1 MEIQYNVLT
10 QIVALMCVFG
20 LGMCFALLGSIGVKL
35 MPRLNIDQSKFGTMI
50 SAFMFTCLLA
60 SLLMGV
66 VVDKVGFKPVAVF
79 GFIATA
85 ACIFI
90 LAYGKT
96 FLSCLVPCLLLGFG
110 AMALNTAGNTLI
122 PSILYGGENPAAAS
136 NMGNVFFGLGLF
148 LTPLVV
154 SFLFK
159 KVSYEKAVAALGV
172 IVLLPVIVA
181 VLAIYPA
188 ASAGFAI
195 GDAVALLKEPVVLMA
210 ALALFCYISL
220 ESSFC
225 NWLAP
230 YGKEVLSKDVEGDTS
245 IFDAKGQQLLSV
257 FAIAMM
263 AGRLGASFIP
273 VITKY
278 GGWFIAGAA
287 VIIAVIIIAMSL
299 GKKCWLWILAA
310 LAGVAFAPCFPTI
323 VGVTASKHPE
333 NFGSVFGIIFAI
345 GLLGGVFVPK
355 AIGKLAEGSSI
366 QKSFKLL
373 IPACVLLV
381 VFAIILGGI
390 KAVAAG

>member
-1 MEIQYNVLT
+1 MEIQYNILT

-20 LGMCFALLGSIGVKL
+20 LGMSFSLLGSIGVKL
-35 MPRLNIDQSKFGTMI
+35 MPRLKIDQSKFGTMI

-60 SLLMGV
+60 SLVMGV
-66 VVDKVGFKPVAVF
+66 VVDKIGYKPVAVF

-96 FLSCLVPCLLLGFG
+96 FVSCLVPCLLLGFG

-122 PSILYGGENPAAAS
+122 PSILYKGANPAAAS

-172 IVLLPVIVA
+172 IVLLPVVVA
-181 VLAIYPA
+181 ILAIYPS

-195 GDAVALLKEPVVLMA
+195 GDAVALLKEPVVLIA

-230 YGKEVLSKDVEGDTS
+230 YGKEVLSKGVEGDTS
-245 IFDAKGQQLLSV
+245 VFDSHGQRLLSV

-273 VITKY
+273 VITTY

-287 VIIAVIIIAMSL
+287 VIIAVIILAMSV
-299 GKKCWLWILAA
+299 GKKSWMWVLAV
-310 LAGVAFAPCFPTI
+310 LSGLAFAPCFPTI

-355 AIGKLAEGSSI
+355 TIGKLAEGSSI
-366 QKSFKLL
+366 QKSIKLL
-373 IPACVLLV
+373 VPACVLLV
-381 VFAIILGGI
+381 VFAIILGRM
-390 KAVAAG
+390 KAAAAG